1 MILFESLRVSKSVE
15 ICMFL
20 VSGWT
25 LLHWCWPLVIST
37 GVHQL
42 STQGVSSGVFTSWV
56 GVFSG
61 EYWRIYFDVLK
72 VVVGDIWLSD
82 GFQNYID
89 LHNSFWVIDG
99 FQICWDLHVS
109 CISLNSTVSVL
120 TDSFLSI
127 GVHISTFDSMSCF

>member
-72 VVVGDIWLSD
+72 GAVGDIWCR
-82 GFQNYID
+82 
-89 LHNSFWVIDG
+89 
-99 FQICWDLHVS
+99 CWLLKCFHHFTFV
-109 CISLNSTVSVL
+109 CIIQQ
-120 TDSFLSI
+120 FLI
-127 GVHISTFDSMSCF
+127 LLV